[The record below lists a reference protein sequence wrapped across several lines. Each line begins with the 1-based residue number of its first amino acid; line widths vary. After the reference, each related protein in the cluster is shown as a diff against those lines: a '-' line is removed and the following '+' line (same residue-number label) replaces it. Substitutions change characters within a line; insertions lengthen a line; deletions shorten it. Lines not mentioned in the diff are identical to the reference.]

1 MLKVHQ
7 YVQACASSI
16 SQKAALAAIAGPQD
30 CVADMRSEFKRRRD
44 FAVDAL
50 HDMGMQFKIPKGAFY
65 IFPRVSDEHEF
76 VESLKRK
83 RVIVTS
89 GSTFGSRGKNHVRI
103 SYATSLANLK
113 HAFDIMK
120 GIVRGD

>member
-1 MLKVHQ
+1 M
-7 YVQACASSI
+7 
-16 SQKAALAAIAGPQD
+16 
-30 CVADMRSEFKRRRD
+30 
-44 FAVDAL
+44 
-50 HDMGMQFKIPKGAFY
+50 
-65 IFPRVSDEHEF
+65 SDEHEF

-83 RVIVTS
+83 RVIVTA